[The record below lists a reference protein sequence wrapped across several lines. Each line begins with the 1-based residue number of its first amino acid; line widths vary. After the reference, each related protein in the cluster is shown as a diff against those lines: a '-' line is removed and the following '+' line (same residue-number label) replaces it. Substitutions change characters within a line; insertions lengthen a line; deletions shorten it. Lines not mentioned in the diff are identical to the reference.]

1 MPVFVIADKLV
12 NTVMQIVG
20 MIQLVSKAF
29 Q

>member
-1 MPVFVIADKLV
+1 MPVFVIEDKLI

>member
-1 MPVFVIADKLV
+1 MPVFVMADKLI
-12 NTVMQIVG
+12 NTVMQIVR

>member
-1 MPVFVIADKLV
+1 MPVFVIAEKLI
-12 NTVMQIVG
+12 NTVLQIVG

>member
-1 MPVFVIADKLV
+1 MPVFVIADKLI

>member
-1 MPVFVIADKLV
+1 MPVFVMADKLI